1 MLINKFDL
9 FLVHIYVYNMDF
21 IKMVVAILKKNL
33 CYLIRPLDGGSSCT
47 SAAGAAVDDDAT
59 TIFT

>member
-1 MLINKFDL
+1 
-9 FLVHIYVYNMDF
+9 MDF
-21 IKMVVAILKKNL
+21 IKMIVAILKKNL